1 MSHTPFSL
9 LTRPRRVV
17 TGACTLALL
26 LSGTLVA
33 RTATADSARS
43 SAASAAGVNVHG
55 SSLGTLLVN
64 HNGFTLYI
72 FSRDSRGR
80 DRCAATPG
88 CMGVWPALTTRA
100 RPHAG
105 HGVRASLLGTIAL
118 GGGRRQVTYA
128 GHPLYTYAFD
138 SGPAETGYVGA
149 TQFGGTWR
157 ALSATG
163 RPLG

>member
-1 MSHTPFSL
+1 MS
-9 LTRPRRVV
+9 RDYE
-17 TGACTLALL
+17 
-26 LSGTLVA
+26 A
-33 RTATADSARS
+33 RTLEAFY
-43 SAASAAGVNVHG
+43 
-55 SSLGTLLVN
+55 
-64 HNGFTLYI
+64 GFLEKGFVY
-72 FSRDSRGR
+72 RGLK
-80 DRCAATPG
+80 P
-88 CMGVWPALTTRA
+88 
-100 RPHAG
+100 
-105 HGVRASLLGTIAL
+105 SLLGTIAL